1 MQRIND
7 LLNTDE
13 QIKQTVKPDFIKM
26 FFTSKITLISILVA
40 ILLVIC
46 KLSFSLSLSFLL
58 IPLIGL
64 IIGAIPALLK
74 NFFTTYYITNQK
86 VIIEKGWIGRDYD
99 IVKLE
104 RVLDVNLDVTVI
116 DSIFK
121 TGCIKLC
128 TANDN
133 EPIHLHNIKNPKK
146 AIKLIQF

>member
-1 MQRIND
+1 MNRIND

-13 QIKQTVKPDFIKM
+13 QLKQVVKPDFMKM
-26 FFTSKITLISILVA
+26 FFTSKVTLISILLA
-40 ILLVIC
+40 ILLVIF
-46 KLSFSLSLSFLL
+46 KISFSLSLSFLL

-64 IIGAIPALLK
+64 IAGAIPAFLN
-74 NFFTTYYITNQK
+74 NFFTAYYITNQK

-99 IVKLE
+99 IVKLD

-133 EPIHLHNIKNPKK
+133 EPILLHNIKNPKK
-146 AIKLIQF
+146 VIKLIQF